1 MNDSLFTVT
10 VGEKEGKTTIVLATS
25 KMNDG
30 DIRKIAI
37 ALIEAIEKVY
47 ESLDRDADVIV
58 LGHISQP
65 SKKGRNAKPKGGT
78 PPTGPSAP
86 ANA

>member
-1 MNDSLFTVT
+1 MDDGLFTVT

-37 ALIEAIEKVY
+37 AVVEAIEKVY
-47 ESLDRDADVIV
+47 ESLDRDADFIV

-65 SKKGRNAKPKGGT
+65 SKKGRKAKPKGGK
-78 PPTGPSAP
+78 AP
-86 ANA
+86 DGA